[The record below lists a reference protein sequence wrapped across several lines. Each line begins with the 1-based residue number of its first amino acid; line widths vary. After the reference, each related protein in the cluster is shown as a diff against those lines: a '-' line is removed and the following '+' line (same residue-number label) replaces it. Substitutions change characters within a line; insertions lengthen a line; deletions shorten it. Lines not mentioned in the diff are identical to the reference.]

1 MRTLN
6 RNKTKLWAV
15 DIVSYTD
22 EVDDA
27 GDFTGES
34 VPVYGSPSI
43 VFLPLYPVTAE
54 VSESLFGRNNSL
66 DIACVSTIELSENT
80 LLFLTE
86 PAVDADFDIL
96 YDYRVSKIL
105 PSLNSYQYGLS
116 RRL

>member
-6 RNKTKLWAV
+6 RNETKLWAV

-27 GDFTGES
+27 GDFTGER
-34 VPVYGSPSI
+34 VPVYSSPSI

-54 VSESLFGRNNSL
+54 ISEALFGRNNSV
-66 DIACVSTIELSENT
+66 DMVCVSTVELSENT

-86 PAVDADFDIL
+86 PAVDADFDTI
-96 YDYRVSKIL
+96 YDYRMSKIL

-116 RRL
+116 RRV